1 MSSIKVTS
9 TNFVNRKTLNEECS
23 EIYAIN
29 TIGGQ
34 WPLVICSCLL
44 DGKLRFSELKR
55 IVPNI
60 TERML
65 ALHLR
70 KLVENKIIS
79 RTVYPEVPPKV
90 EYELTA
96 IGYELEPIIRQLEKW
111 GAKHKGRCGDEAQHL
126 VND

>member
-1 MSSIKVTS
+1 MGRIKESS
-9 TNFVNRKTLNEECS
+9 TNSANKRILAEECQ

-34 WPLVICSCLL
+34 WSLVICSCLL

-65 ALHLR
+65 TLHLR
-70 KLVENKIIS
+70 KLEADKIIS

-90 EYELTA
+90 EYQLTP
-96 IGYELEPIIRQLEKW
+96 IGYELKPIIRQLEKW
-111 GAKHKGRCGDEAQHL
+111 GIRHKMARDGDSALSGEG
-126 VND
+126 